1 MSIRILLIIVGV
13 VSMVFGLFFLL
24 EPEMAIEEFQVGSAD
39 APLRLAIRELGGALI
54 SLAVIDWLSAADKGS
69 RALRGVVT
77 GNILFFLF
85 NTGLDFTESF
95 PKTGLWYAVT
105 IVKIAA
111 ILALG
116 YSLFA
121 SKGLQVMGHEPG
133 GERISRV

>member
-24 EPEMAIEEFQVGSAD
+24 APEMAIEEFQVGTAD
-39 APLRLAIRELGGALI
+39 APLRLTIRELGGALI
-54 SLAVIDWLSAADKGS
+54 SLAVINWLSVGDKGTKV
-69 RALRGVVT
+69 LRGVAA

-105 IVKIAA
+105 VLKVAF
-111 ILALG
+111 ILALS
-116 YSLFA
+116 YSLLA
-121 SKGLQVMGHEPG
+121 SKGRQVMEREPG
-133 GERISRV
+133 GDRISRA